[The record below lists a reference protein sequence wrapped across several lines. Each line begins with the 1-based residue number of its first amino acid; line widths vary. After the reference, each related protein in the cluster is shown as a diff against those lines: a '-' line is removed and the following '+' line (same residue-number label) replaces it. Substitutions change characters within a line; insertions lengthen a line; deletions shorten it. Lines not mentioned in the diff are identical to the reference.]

1 MNVELSPFTY
11 LPPDL
16 HSIKVV
22 VCNLPHSRL
31 LYPLR
36 PLCFLWRHVTWFEL
50 HELSVSRVHLMSG
63 QELRIQYERNNSYTA
78 DVHRGL
84 RPQIYP

>member
-1 MNVELSPFTY
+1 MNFLYQMNVESVTT
-11 LPPDL
+11 L
-16 HSIKVV
+16 HFKLYQRPIT
-22 VCNLPHSRL
+22 PTL
-31 LYPLR
+31 L
-36 PLCFLWRHVTWFEL
+36 FLRHVTWFEL